1 MHTEDFRVVCC
12 VVYCIGVCVCVLV
25 CVFCVA
31 RGTTVVV
38 VFEVV
43 VSDRGGKFDS
53 IVSVGEGGTKS
64 KRALDWFAPF
74 TSYR

>member
-1 MHTEDFRVVCC
+1 MF
-12 VVYCIGVCVCVLV
+12 V

-38 VFEVV
+38 VVEVV

>member
-12 VVYCIGVCVCVLV
+12 VVECIGVCVRVRVCVL
-25 CVFCVA
+25 CCTWYHSCCCSF
-31 RGTTVVV
+31 G
-38 VFEVV
+38 
-43 VSDRGGKFDS
+43 SGGKFDS

>member
-12 VVYCIGVCVCVLV
+12 VVECIVLV

-38 VFEVV
+38 VVEVV
-43 VSDRGGKFDS
+43 VSDRGANS
-53 IVSVGEGGTKS
+53 I
-64 KRALDWFAPF
+64 RL
-74 TSYR
+74 YRLGRVERKVREH

>member
-1 MHTEDFRVVCC
+1 MLCS
-12 VVYCIGVCVCVLV
+12 VLYSCMCL

-38 VFEVV
+38 VVEVV
-43 VSDRGGKFDS
+43 VSDRRGKFDS

>member
-1 MHTEDFRVVCC
+1 M
-12 VVYCIGVCVCVLV
+12 YCIGVCV

-38 VFEVV
+38 VVEVV
-43 VSDRGGKFDS
+43 VSDRGGGANS
-53 IVSVGEGGTKS
+53 IRLLSVGEGGTKS